1 MKLMELFDTDGDGYV
16 NFDEF
21 LVGIRV
27 SKPLLNKINHLT
39 IVQTER
45 QIDSDLNFISK

>member
-1 MKLMELFDTDGDGYV
+1 MLYFDTDRNGTV

-27 SKPLLNKINHLT
+27 RKT
-39 IVQTER
+39 F
-45 QIDSDLNFISK
+45 IDLIL

>member
-1 MKLMELFDTDGDGYV
+1 MLYFDTDRNGTV

-27 SKPLLNKINHLT
+27 RKT
-39 IVQTER
+39 
-45 QIDSDLNFISK
+45 FIYNAAGET

>member
-1 MKLMELFDTDGDGYV
+1 MGYFDTDGDGHI

-27 SKPLLNKINHLT
+27 RTFLAYNGYRENSMLRDK
-39 IVQTER
+39 Q
-45 QIDSDLNFISK
+45 